1 MSAGPPVLPETPTSL
16 DRPPHDNKGASIF
29 RERSIADLVAEPGS
43 GEEQSEL
50 RARYDVLRRAEQSAG
65 VGVWDIDIAND
76 TVTGTPQFFRIMGLE
91 PTADPVPMDVL
102 RGLRFT
108 EDRSRVN
115 DGYRD
120 AVETGVDVYENE
132 YRIRRSDGMVRWIW
146 GRGRVIRD
154 SAGRPVRY
162 SGADIDV
169 TERKAAEQAQAE
181 SESRLR
187 IAIEAADLGIWDW
200 NVLTNDMTWSDRAK
214 VMAGFPLGEPV
225 SFEQV
230 RDATHP
236 DDLPRTSEMARLA
249 LDPTVR
255 SKAAYEYRLQR
266 PDGSIRWV
274 VAHGEA
280 VFDVIDGRER
290 AVRYTG
296 TIQDITQRKHAE
308 TQLRESETRLRLAI
322 DAARLAIWQFDVATG
337 KVESAPELNRILGF
351 PEDKPLDTKEIEARN
366 YPGEQERVRAAGQAA
381 LAAGEKYFQV
391 EYRYLWPNQSTRW
404 LFLRA
409 EILFAED
416 GKPSGAL
423 GILMDITEQK
433 EAEEHRQLLVREL
446 QHRVNNTLA
455 LVSAIANQTFR
466 NTTRDT
472 STAVAAFSSRISALG
487 QAHTILTHESWRDAD
502 MDEIV
507 TGALAPY
514 REGGRIDASG
524 PRVRLAS
531 RRALSLALALNEL
544 ATNAAKYGALSNA
557 RGRVEIKWW
566 VDTSSEPRLHFR
578 WTESDG
584 PKASTPKRTSFG
596 TRLIREMLSADF
608 NGEVELQ
615 YLATGVVCTLIA
627 PAT

>member
-1 MSAGPPVLPETPTSL
+1 MAET
-16 DRPPHDNKGASIF
+16 D
-29 RERSIADLVAEPGS
+29 S
-43 GEEQSEL
+43 GEDQNDL
-50 RARYDVLRRAEQSAG
+50 RARYDLLRRAEQSAG
-65 VGVWDIDIAND
+65 VGVWDIDVASD

-91 PTADPVPMDVL
+91 PTAEPVPMEVL

-108 EDRSRVN
+108 EDRGRVN

-120 AVETGVDVYENE
+120 AVDTGIDVYENE
-132 YRIRRSDGMVRWIW
+132 YRIRRSDGAVRWIW

-154 SAGRPVRY
+154 RSGKPVRY

-200 NVLTNDMTWSDRAK
+200 NLLTNDMTWTDRAK
-214 VMAGFPLGEPV
+214 VMAGFPLGDPV
-225 SFEQV
+225 SFEMV
-230 RDATHP
+230 RNATHP
-236 DDLPRTSEMARLA
+236 DDLPRTSEMARRA
-249 LDPTVR
+249 LDPAIR
-255 SKAAYEYRLQR
+255 SRDPYEYRLRR

-280 VFDVIDGRER
+280 VFVEIDGREQ

-308 TQLRESETRLRLAI
+308 TQLRESETRLRLAV
-322 DAARLAIWQFDVATG
+322 DAARLAIWQYDVATA
-337 KVESAPELNRILGF
+337 KVESTPELNRILGF
-351 PEDKPLDTKEIEARN
+351 PEDKPLDAKEIEAR
-366 YPGEQERVRAAGQAA
+366 YHPGEQERVRAAGEAA
-381 LAAGEKYFQV
+381 LAAGERHFQV
-391 EYRYLWPNQSTRW
+391 EYRYLWPDQTIRW

-416 GKPSGAL
+416 GTPSGAL

-466 NTTRDT
+466 AHRGREV
-472 STAVAAFSSRISALG
+472 SAAVAAFSSRISALG
-487 QAHTILTHESWRDAD
+487 QAHTLLTHESWRDAD
-502 MDEIV
+502 LDEV
-507 TGALAPY
+507 VNGALTPY
-514 REGGRIDASG
+514 REGGRIDSSG
-524 PRVRLAS
+524 PRLRLAS

-544 ATNAAKYGALSNA
+544 ATNAAKYGALSNLQ
-557 RGRVEIKWW
+557 GRVEIKWW
-566 VDTSSEPRLHFR
+566 IDSQESGEPRLHFR
-578 WTESDG
+578 WSESGG
-584 PKASTPKRTSFG
+584 PKVSTPKRTSFG
-596 TRLIREMLSADF
+596 TRLIREMLAADF
-608 NGEVELQ
+608 NGEIELQ
-615 YLATGVVCTLIA
+615 YLATGIVCTLVA
-627 PAT
+627 PLL